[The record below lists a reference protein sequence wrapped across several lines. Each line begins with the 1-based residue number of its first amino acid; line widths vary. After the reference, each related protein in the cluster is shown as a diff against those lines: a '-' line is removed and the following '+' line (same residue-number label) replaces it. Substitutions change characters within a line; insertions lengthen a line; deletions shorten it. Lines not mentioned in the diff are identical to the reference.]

1 MRLLFPSPESN
12 HMEDIHM
19 LYNQSGAPDPTAYE
33 ALRNIE
39 REKRTRYCRI
49 FISSRHGI
57 DPGKL
62 SQILLRAHRDGFSP
76 FSPVLAFSSL
86 FDDVDTSHMGYAFLD
101 SCHQLWVV
109 GDPDRS
115 VRKDIKRAR
124 HQGKPVRFFNIEGKE
139 IGG

>member
-1 MRLLFPSPESN
+1 
-12 HMEDIHM
+12 M

-33 ALRNIE
+33 AIRNIE
-39 REKRTRYCRI
+39 REKRTRSCRI
-49 FISSRHGI
+49 FISCRHGI

-62 SQILLRAHRDGFSP
+62 SQILLRAHREGFSP

-101 SCHQLWVV
+101 SCHQIWVV
-109 GDPDRS
+109 GDPDRT